1 MTITITNLTVAA
13 NAPAGTI
20 VGVLSAGDVGSIIP
34 CNFILSKKASG
45 YFAISTNNLIT
56 LWSGSIAPGYYPVR
70 VRAVGTTMRFSGN
83 ATFIINITDPPSL
96 PTPTGIVFVT
106 TTTSLPDNSPA
117 GTTVATLSVATSDGS
132 PFTGTLGT
140 SPAGIVTISG
150 SSTLVLARALSSTDD
165 GSHQWGVT
173 ATQNGVT
180 VSSSVTV
187 QVIRPSQP
195 PPAPPPA
202 LSTWSATDH
211 FSTAY
216 TLSNGN
222 LTVTRTGGGN
232 WVCGRANTSQTTG
245 LRYFEIGLGS
255 PSFLAPPWA
264 PTGSQQTI
272 TFGIMNGTEN
282 IASNL
287 WYVGQDSNGRGVA
300 TNGIT
305 NQCSGLVM
313 PWLPANSTLAIAV
326 DFTHTKVWFGAMGF
340 TTWNPNSGFSN
351 TFCTVSGGGGQS
363 ANRTSGG
370 GNWTGFKAST
380 SKSSGLLHVE
390 MKYSGTPSTNAV
402 LGFTTSGIDFTG
414 NLVYPGQD
422 TSKGFGYQSN
432 GTTYGLGG
440 ISMPSCSSGDVVAWE
455 IDFTNSKV
463 WVQNNSNGKWN
474 NDVIGNQN
482 PATNTGGA
490 STSGISG
497 ALFPSAALF
506 STTPTVILNCDG
518 STSGSFSVTPA
529 SGFSAWEPAAFQWN
543 NDVIGNQNPASNVG
557 GIDFSGISGAIYP
570 AVSVYGDGLST
581 AQFDKGT
588 GFVLTS
594 LGGGATDWDG
604 TLIVP
609 APLGGQAAVSI
620 NIG

>member
-1 MTITITNLTVAA
+1 MIYAKVILSHEIALNERGDDFSNVGFFNPERFMTITITNLTIAK
-13 NAPAGTI
+13 NAPSGTI
-20 VGVLSAGDVGSIIP
+20 VGVLSGRDVGTIIP
-34 CNFILSKKASG
+34 CNFLLSKKASG
-45 YFAISTNNLIT
+45 YFAISGNNLIT
-56 LWSGSIAPGYYPVR
+56 VWNGSIAPNYYCVR
-70 VRAVGTTMRFSGN
+70 VRATGTTTRFSGK
-83 ATFIINITDPPSL
+83 ATFNI
-96 PTPTGIVFVT
+96 
-106 TTTSLPDNSPA
+106 
-117 GTTVATLSVATSDGS
+117 SVID
-132 PFTGTLGT
+132 
-140 SPAGIVTISG
+140 
-150 SSTLVLARALSSTDD
+150 
-165 GSHQWGVT
+165 
-173 ATQNGVT
+173 
-180 VSSSVTV
+180 
-187 QVIRPSQP
+187 P
-195 PPAPPPA
+195 PPAS
-202 LSTWSATDH
+202 STWSTTDH
-211 FSTAY
+211 FIAAY

-232 WVCGRANTSQTTG
+232 WVCGRANTPQTTG
-245 LRYFEIGLGS
+245 LRYFEIGIGS

-264 PTGSQQTI
+264 TRGSQPTI
-272 TFGIMNGTEN
+272 TFGIMNGTAK

-305 NQCSGLVM
+305 NQCEGLVM
-313 PWLPANSTLAIAV
+313 PWLPANSRLAIAV
-326 DFTHTKVWFGAMGF
+326 DFTHKRVWFGAKGF

-390 MKYSGTPSTNAV
+390 MKYSGTPGTNAV

-440 ISMPSCSSGDVVAWE
+440 ISMPSCSSGDVIAWE

-474 NDVIGNQN
+474 NDVIGHQN
-482 PATNTGGA
+482 PATNRGGA
-490 STSGISG
+490 SIGGISG

-557 GIDFSGISGAIYP
+557 GIDFAGISGAIYP
-570 AVSVYGDGLST
+570 AVSVYGDGPST

-604 TLIVP
+604 NLIVS
-609 APLGGQAAVSI
+609 APLRGLP
-620 NIG
+620 